1 METDIKSKYCYIIK
15 LVYHNDNLF
24 MAWTGEN
31 EKLFINTESKMV
43 YNDIT
48 ECTNAINAAGWVL
61 DDEIYTCDFDTIM
74 KWCESE
80 QGMTNY
86 SKIIDAWNLLSD
98 ISIFIKK
105 PFCGDSKCRAID
117 AVYNKLFYSIELPA
131 HHKNQEANVG
141 WSSTEIKLLKSIL
154 LHGKTKL
161 DFVISRNL

>member
-1 METDIKSKYCYIIK
+1 
-15 LVYHNDNLF
+15 
-24 MAWTGEN
+24 
-31 EKLFINTESKMV
+31 
-43 YNDIT
+43 
-48 ECTNAINAAGWVL
+48 
-61 DDEIYTCDFDTIM
+61 M
-74 KWCESE
+74 KCCESE

-117 AVYNKLFYSIELPA
+117 AVYNKLFYSIELPS